1 MKMYQVVLAA
11 GCILLAAAGCCQKGP
26 KVTALV
32 AGEEAAPVAVVVEY
46 AQAVQAGA
54 VTPETFVVPGG
65 EIAFAFVADQNPAE
79 PKECCKG
86 EKPECCKEGKP
97 ECCKGDK
104 PECCKEGEAK
114 PECCKGE
121 KPACCKEGKPECCKG
136 EKPACC
142 KEGEAKPDCC
152 KGEKPECCKE
162 GKPECCKGEK
172 PECCKGE
179 GKCPPP
185 PACCGK
191 DGKYVVVVLKAA
203 PAELTIQQAQDV
215 AFAEGGA
222 AKAWAKPVAVKCT
235 VAAPPCGGP
244 HHHHPCPPK
253 DEEPKPE
260 N

>member
-1 MKMYQVVLAA
+1 MKIYQVALAA
-11 GCILLAAAGCCQKGP
+11 GCILLAAAGCCKKGP

-54 VTPETFVVPGG
+54 VTPETFIVPGG
-65 EIAFAFVADQNPAE
+65 EVAFAFVADKNPAE
-79 PKECCKG
+79 PKECGKKEGKPECKGACDKCEEKGEGCPEEKPECCKG

-97 ECCKGDK
+97 ECCKG
-104 PECCKEGEAK
+104 
-114 PECCKGE
+114 
-121 KPACCKEGKPECCKG
+121 
-136 EKPACC
+136 
-142 KEGEAKPDCC
+142 
-152 KGEKPECCKE
+152 
-162 GKPECCKGEK
+162 
-172 PECCKGE
+172 E

-185 PACCGK
+185 QACCGK
-191 DGKYVVVVLKAA
+191 DGKYVIVVLKAA

-235 VAAPPCGGP
+235 AVAAPCGGP

-253 DEEPKPE
+253 GEEPKPE

>member
-1 MKMYQVVLAA
+1 MAA
-11 GCILLAAAGCCQKGP
+11 ACILLAAAGCCKKGP

-54 VTPETFVVPGG
+54 VTPETFIVPGG
-65 EIAFAFVADQNPAE
+65 EVAFAFVADKNPAE
-79 PKECCKG
+79 PKECGK
-86 EKPECCKEGKP
+86 KEGKP
-97 ECCKGDK
+97 ECKGACDK
-104 PECCKEGEAK
+104 CEEKGEGCPE
-114 PECCKGE
+114 E
-121 KPACCKEGKPECCKG
+121 KPACCAEGKPEGKPECCKEGKPECCKG

-142 KEGEAKPDCC
+142 KEGEAKPECC

-162 GKPECCKGEK
+162 AK

-191 DGKYVVVVLKAA
+191 DGKYVIVVLKAA

-235 VAAPPCGGP
+235 AVAAPCGGP

-253 DEEPKPE
+253 GEEPKPE